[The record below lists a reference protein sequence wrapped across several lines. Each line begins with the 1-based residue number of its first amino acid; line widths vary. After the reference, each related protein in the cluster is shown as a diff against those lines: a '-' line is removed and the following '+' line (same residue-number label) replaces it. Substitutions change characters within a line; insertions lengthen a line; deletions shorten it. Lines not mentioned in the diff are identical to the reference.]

1 MTAIQRRSEN
11 TPTHLQCC
19 GTNLNGKVAILD
31 SGYSISTNAPQC
43 ACGPFRVALSAFLCA
58 SLLFPGGA
66 FAAAGPVPLTQT
78 TKSAT
83 SSSKAS
89 SKARAKKKPAPPRP
103 PITTPGAE
111 GQLEKL
117 SHALHDQPTPEAYE
131 QLSQFA
137 DKQANTALGARAALA
152 LGYYDSTRSH
162 FPEARK
168 WLLRAAADPV
178 IGDYSLY
185 LQGVN
190 DRAAGAS
197 DVALAELKSYR
208 QKYPNSAISDSAVEE
223 LARAALA
230 ADQPQEAASA
240 LNSYDKAAT
249 KSSLLLLR
257 AQAREKAA
265 ILKGEKPV
273 SAATDYLDL
282 IYHFP
287 LSDEAKA
294 SIDHIPFLQLQ
305 LGEQF
310 PGTPVDAEIA
320 RAETFYDARR
330 WKDLRPAYEALLPKL
345 SGAARERATLR
356 IAQVGV
362 QLGGS
367 PDALA
372 SLKLTD
378 PELDAERIYTLS
390 QIKRAV
396 NVENDM
402 FANIE
407 KLVSLYPQSP
417 WAEQALMAAGNYEW
431 ANLDRG
437 QASTYYQRLITQFP
451 AGRDVPVAQWRIV
464 WTAYMARQSDA
475 VTRLEQY
482 LRQYPTSSYTVDALY
497 WIGRAYERTGNL
509 SLARTFYLEAEQ
521 RFPQTY
527 FGEHAVQ
534 RLDQIGSSPATP
546 ADILSVISPAPP
558 LTGLAGPLPAAAID
572 RWNRAQAL
580 ESIAFDSSA
589 ELELR
594 SAYADTH
601 ASQLLLA
608 IAEAAVKAGHY
619 PAGIVATRQVVPQL
633 EARRLDEVPDDAWRT
648 AYPLPYRDWVE
659 REAQRNHLD
668 PMLIAGLVRQ
678 ESAFASDAVSRSD
691 AVGLMQLLP
700 TTGAQQAEEAA
711 PGILPRTTF
720 RSGVQ
725 YSARKPVSFRSGRGL
740 WHPRGGVGC
749 L

>member
-1 MTAIQRRSEN
+1 MTARQ
-11 TPTHLQCC
+11 
-19 GTNLNGKVAILD
+19 
-31 SGYSISTNAPQC
+31 
-43 ACGPFRVALSAFLCA
+43 
-58 SLLFPGGA
+58 
-66 FAAAGPVPLTQT
+66 
-78 TKSAT
+78 
-83 SSSKAS
+83 
-89 SKARAKKKPAPPRP
+89 ARA
-103 PITTPGAE
+103 
-111 GQLEKL
+111 
-117 SHALHDQPTPEAYE
+117 
-131 QLSQFA
+131 
-137 DKQANTALGARAALA
+137 
-152 LGYYDSTRSH
+152 
-162 FPEARK
+162 
-168 WLLRAAADPV
+168 
-178 IGDYSLY
+178 
-185 LQGVN
+185 
-190 DRAAGAS
+190 

-230 ADQPQEAASA
+230 ADQPQEAAAA

-273 SAATDYLDL
+273 SAATDYLDV

-330 WKDLRPAYEALLPKL
+330 WKDLRPAYEELLPKL

-356 IAQVGV
+356 IAQAGV

-372 SLKLTD
+372 SLTLTD

-390 QIKRAV
+390 QMKRAV

-437 QASTYYQRLITQFP
+437 QAVDILPAADHPVSRRARRPGGAMAHRLDRLHGSPERRRDPPRTVP
-451 AGRDVPVAQWRIV
+451 AADIQ
-464 WTAYMARQSDA
+464 
-475 VTRLEQY
+475 L
-482 LRQYPTSSYTVDALY
+482 LPTSWMRCTGSGALTS
-497 WIGRAYERTGNL
+497 A
-509 SLARTFYLEAEQ
+509 
-521 RFPQTY
+521 
-527 FGEHAVQ
+527 
-534 RLDQIGSSPATP
+534 PATVSGAQLLSRRRAALP
-546 ADILSVISPAPP
+546 ADLLRRACRAASRSNWLLAGHPRGRSFGDSAGPA
-558 LTGLAGPLPAAAID
+558 LDRLAGPLPAAAID
-572 RWNRAQAL
+572 RWTRAQAL
-580 ESIAFDSSA
+580 ESIAFDNSA

-594 SAYADTH
+594 AAYAETH
-601 ASQLLLA
+601 APQLLLA
-608 IAEAAVKAGHY
+608 VAEAAVNGRSLSRGH
-619 PAGIVATRQVVPQL
+619 
-633 EARRLDEVPDDAWRT
+633 RRHAPSWCRNSKRAASTMCPDDAWRT

-668 PMLIAGLVRQ
+668 PMLVAGLIRQ
-678 ESAFASDAVSRSD
+678 ESAFASDAVS
-691 AVGLMQLLP
+691 
-700 TTGAQQAEEAA
+700 
-711 PGILPRTTF
+711 F
-720 RSGVQ
+720 RRCWG
-725 YSARKPVSFRSGRGL
+725 
-740 WHPRGGVGC
+740 
-749 L
+749 